1 MFVFKA
7 AVVGA
12 GTMGGQI
19 AQTIAAAGIPVVLK
33 DIDQALVQAGVDEA
47 ANVTRAQAGKL
58 AEKGRI
64 TAEQVDAHVDEVLA
78 RIHGS
83 TSYEGFGDVDFV
95 IEAVPERIDLKQ
107 AVFAELD
114 AATPGHAIL
123 ASNTS
128 SLSIT
133 EIGDATLRPDK
144 VVGFH
149 YFYPASIMPLIEVVE
164 GDETSAETVTAAF
177 TFAQAIRKQPITCAE
192 VPGFVV
198 NRILNSGIAEV
209 WREQED
215 KGLSIKAIDEGVGA
229 AGVVPVGP
237 YRLVD
242 LLGLDTVVHVAEH
255 LVESYGQER
264 FYVSG
269 AMRKLVANGKLGA
282 KTGGEGVYDPQGQAN
297 VPGDAEPDVA
307 ELVELLSLKTFLE
320 ACLVLEEG
328 VATHRDID
336 VGMMAG
342 AGLDPRRGLLPP
354 FMKADGDG
362 LDTVLERMEGARE
375 RHGERF
381 APPTIL
387 RRLVAQGRLGQKSG
401 QGFYP
406 YPRPDATT
414 GSSSPSATEQASET
428 VKLETRED
436 GVAIA
441 WLANGQMNSISPQVI
456 EDLRKLWSRIA
467 TESHPPV
474 RALVIA
480 SANPLVY
487 CAGADIKA
495 FTTMDE
501 TSGAQMVNDAHALF
515 RELGSSR
522 VATIAAVNGLAFG
535 GGCELAMACDVRIAA
550 RSAVFGQPEIKL
562 GIIPG
567 FGGTQRLP
575 RLVGAGRALEMNA
588 IGDPILADEALDL
601 GLVNRLVDDH
611 ELLDTA
617 LQWARKLAAQA
628 PLALAAI
635 KRVSGA
641 GNLDEGIEAEKR
653 AFAEAFASA
662 DAREGISAFLGKRPP
677 RFAGS

>member
-33 DIDQALVQAGVDEA
+33 DIDDALVHAGLREA
-47 ANVTRAQAGKL
+47 RNVTSAQIGKL

-64 TAEQVDAHVDEVLA
+64 TAEQAEAQIEQVMG
-78 RIHGS
+78 RIHG
-83 TSYEGFGDVDFV
+83 TTTYEGFGDVDFV
-95 IEAVPERIDLKQ
+95 VEAVPERMEIKQ

-114 AATPGHAIL
+114 AVTPGHAIL

-133 EIGDATLRPDK
+133 EMAEATLRPEK
-144 VVGFH
+144 VIGFH
-149 YFYPASIMPLIEVVE
+149 YFYPASIMPLIEIVE
-164 GDETSAETVTAAF
+164 GEETSAETVSATI
-177 TFAQAIRKQPITCAE
+177 TFAQAVRKQPITCAE

-209 WREQED
+209 WREQEE
-215 KGLSIKAIDEGVGA
+215 KGLSIKQIDDGVGA

-237 YRLVD
+237 YHLVN
-242 LLGLDTVVHVAEH
+242 LLGLDTVLHVAEH
-255 LVESYGQER
+255 LLESYGDER
-264 FYVSG
+264 FYVPAG
-269 AMRKLVANGKLGA
+269 MQKLVSEGKLGA
-282 KTGGEGVYDPQGQAN
+282 KTGGDGFYAPDGSPNIAGE
-297 VPGDAEPDVA
+297 AEPDVA

-336 VGMMAG
+336 FGMMAG
-342 AGLDPRRGLLPP
+342 AGLDPRRGLMPP
-354 FMKADGDG
+354 FMKADSEG
-362 LDTVLERMEGARE
+362 LDTVLERMENALE
-375 RHGERF
+375 HHGERF
-381 APPTIL
+381 TPPTIL
-387 RRLVAQGRLGQKSG
+387 RRLVAQGRLGMKSG
-401 QGFYP
+401 QGFYA
-406 YPRPDATT
+406 YPQPDA
-414 GSSSPSATEQASET
+414 EQPAEV
-428 VKLETRED
+428 VKLETRPG

-441 WLANGQMNSISPQVI
+441 WLANGQMNSLSPQVVA
-456 EDLRKLWSRIA
+456 DLASVWEAVKASG
-467 TESHPPV
+467 T

-480 SANPLVY
+480 SSNPFLF

-501 TSGAQMVNDAHALF
+501 AAGAQLLNGAHALF
-515 RELGSSR
+515 RELGSHGI
-522 VATIAAVNGLAFG
+522 ATIAAVNGLAFG

-550 RSAVFGQPEIKL
+550 RSAIFGQPEIKL

-575 RLVGAGRALEMNA
+575 RLVGTNKALEMNLV
-588 IGDPILADEALDL
+588 GDPILADEAFEL

-617 LQWARKLAAQA
+617 LQWARKLAGQA
-628 PLALAAI
+628 PLALGAI
-635 KRVSGA
+635 KRVSAA
-641 GNLDEGIEAEKR
+641 GDLDEGIEAEKR
-653 AFAEAFASA
+653 AFAEVFAGA
-662 DAREGISAFLGKRPP
+662 DAKEGIAAFLGKRTP
-677 RFAGS
+677 RFTGS